1 VAKAYKL
8 DCMEIVGSDYECIRA
23 QIRDFLDHDGP
34 LIIDVNC
41 HNYHTYDPKLIGW
54 ETPIEDMYP
63 YLDREEFLSNMIIK
77 PLDISLNPERLVR
90 PTMSVDTME

>member
-1 VAKAYKL
+1 
-8 DCMEIVGSDYECIRA
+8 MT
-23 QIRDFLDHDGP
+23 HNGP
-34 LIIDVNC
+34 LIVDVNC
-41 HNYHTYDPKLIGW
+41 HEHHTYEPKLIGW

-90 PTMSVDTME
+90 PTLAEDTME